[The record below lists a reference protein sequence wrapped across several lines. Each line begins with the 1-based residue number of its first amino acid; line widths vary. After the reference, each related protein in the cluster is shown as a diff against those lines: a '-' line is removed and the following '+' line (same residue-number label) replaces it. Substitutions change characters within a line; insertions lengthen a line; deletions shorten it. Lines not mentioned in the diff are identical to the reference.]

1 MLYSANALGAVFFGV
16 MCKQYALFSRYFIEP
31 LQTYLPT
38 FSDRHTTS
46 FPEEDLGSNVNYI
59 SGAGILKA
67 VLAICACL
75 SLIFSVNV
83 SADAQ
88 LARAAE
94 KGQLDEI
101 TQLLEQGI
109 DVNSRLNDG
118 TTALHWAVLRD
129 QQESVSLLMEA
140 GADPLVLN
148 RNGISPLFLAAQNG
162 NEKIVSWLLNAGAD
176 PNTLSENGETILMTA
191 VHTGKSEVVNLLLS
205 SGALVDYR
213 DPEFQQTA
221 LMIAVR
227 EGHDDVIDML
237 IRHGAKVD
245 ARTRLGPV
253 PAYIPPCK
261 GTGCGSEGVGIN
273 RSGVPHRGERYD
285 AKGGMT
291 PLLYAARDGKF
302 DAAKLLVENGAD
314 LELREA
320 NEITPLLMALLNNQ
334 LDVAELLLDSGALV
348 NVDDF
353 YGRTPL
359 FAAVD
364 YRNLD
369 MNSDLEDDPQD
380 NRVNRKPVLAMIKR
394 LLDAGADVNARTKE
408 WPPEKKWLYSL
419 NDVSWVDMT
428 GQTPF
433 IRASLAGDIP
443 AMTMLLEYDADPHI
457 TTYEGTTALMAAA
470 GVNWTVAQ
478 TYTVSEE
485 ASLEAVKLN
494 VALGGDVNASNSMG
508 LTALLGAANRGSN
521 DIIRYLAD
529 AGAKLDAQ
537 DTVGRSALRWA
548 EGVFLAAVGA
558 EQKPETIA
566 LLKALMDEAGIAY
579 EP

>member
-1 MLYSANALGAVFFGV
+1 MNSVPKGN
-16 MCKQYALFSRYFIEP
+16 
-31 LQTYLPT
+31 LPKA
-38 FSDRHTTS
+38 
-46 FPEEDLGSNVNYI
+46 I
-59 SGAGILKA
+59 AGLCI
-67 VLAICACL
+67 CL
-75 SLIFSVNV
+75 SLFFCGNV
-83 SADAQ
+83 SAHPE

-94 KGQLDEI
+94 KGQAAEV
-101 TQLLEQGI
+101 TQWLEKGI
-109 DVNSRLNDG
+109 DVNSRLNDR

-129 QQESVSLLMEA
+129 QQESVSLLMKA

-162 NEKIVSWLLNAGAD
+162 NEKIVRWLLEAGAD

-191 VHTGKSEVVNLLLS
+191 VHTGKPEVVNLLLS

-227 EGHDDVIDML
+227 EGHADVIDML
-237 IRHGAKVD
+237 IRHGANVD

-291 PLLYAARDGKF
+291 PLLYAARDGRF
-302 DAAKLLVENGAD
+302 EAARLLVENGAD

-334 LDVAELLLDSGALV
+334 LEVADLLLDSGARV

-353 YGRTPL
+353 YGRSPL

-380 NRVNRKPVLAMIKR
+380 NRVNRKPILAMIKR
-394 LLDAGADVNARTKE
+394 LLDEGANVNARTKE

-433 IRASLAGDIP
+433 IRASSAGDIP
-443 AMTMLLEYDADPHI
+443 VMTMLLEYNADPHI

-478 TYTVSEE
+478 TYTVSDQ
-485 ASLEAVKLN
+485 ALLDAVKLN
-494 VALGGDVNASNSMG
+494 LSLGADVNASNSMG

-521 DIIRYLAD
+521 NIIEYLASQ
-529 AGAKLDAQ
+529 GAKLDAQ
-537 DTVGRSALRWA
+537 DAVGRSALRWA

-566 LLKALMDEAGIAY
+566 LLKALMDKAGIAY
-579 EP
+579 EH